1 MELRLLPLLTFKD
14 LRIMANWASTSY
26 RIEGNQK
33 DLQELYN
40 LCKAFMDKERPVME
54 EGASEN
60 WEGNIILAL
69 GEEIGDSYI
78 RGFIQNLELSDGLLS
93 IEAEEAWGATD
104 FNKLLEKHYDGMKV
118 YFIVEEEMCEVYATN
133 DAEGK
138 YFNCRSL
145 LTSYVDGEYH
155 REEFK
160 NKNEALKY
168 AAKLLG
174 RDSVTILEVG
184 KWNMEHEDNNEY
196 ININGVNLVD

>member
-1 MELRLLPLLTFKD
+1 
-14 LRIMANWASTSY
+14 MANWASTVY

-33 DLQELYN
+33 DLHELTD
-40 LCKAFMDKERPVME
+40 LCNAFMNKERPVME

-78 RGFIQNLELSDGLLS
+78 RGFIQNIELSDGLLS
-93 IEAEEAWGATD
+93 IYAEEAWGATD

-138 YFNCRSL
+138 YFKCRSV

-174 RDSVTILEVG
+174 RDSVTKLEVA
-184 KWNMEHEDNNEY
+184 KWNEERKNKGVFEY
-196 ININGVNLVD
+196 IDINGCDIISE

>member
-1 MELRLLPLLTFKD
+1 
-14 LRIMANWASTSY
+14 MANWASTSY

-33 DLQELYN
+33 DLQELNDLY
-40 LCKAFMDKERPVME
+40 KAFKNKERPVME

-78 RGFIQNLELSDGLLS
+78 RGFIQECELSDGLLS

-138 YFNCRSL
+138 YFNCRSV

-160 NKNEALKY
+160 NKKEALKY

-184 KWNMEHEDNNEY
+184 KWNKEHEDNDEY
-196 ININGVNLVD
+196 ININGFDLVD

>member
-1 MELRLLPLLTFKD
+1 
-14 LRIMANWASTSY
+14 MANWASTSY

-40 LCKAFMDKERPVME
+40 LCKDFSEKKRPAME

-138 YFNCRSL
+138 YFNCRSV

-196 ININGVNLVD
+196 ININGFDLVD